1 MDRNWMD
8 DALSWLRKVE
18 GAQDPAALEVEANLD
33 PGAERGRNHD
43 QGKYFLT
50 KVVNNYI
57 S

>member
-43 QGKYFLT
+43 QGK
-50 KVVNNYI
+50 
-57 S
+57 